1 MKVLAGLAITVA
13 TSLSGACGGAP
24 NAPSTPA
31 TTNDPGA
38 GSAASAPTCEEVVA
52 HVKQLSIIASGAT
65 TDAQKDQAARDVE
78 PALLELAD
86 ECGGGAGGL
95 AESDAVVPEGWSASF
110 RRCVIAARSRADVAE
125 CDKAS
130 AAPSGSP

>member
-1 MKVLAGLAITVA
+1 MKVLAGLAITA
-13 TSLSGACGGAP
+13 ALSLFGACGGAP

-31 TTNDPGA
+31 TTSDPGA

-52 HVKQLSIIASGAT
+52 HVKQLSITASGAT

-86 ECGGGAGGL
+86 ECAGGTGEP
-95 AESDAVVPEGWSASF
+95 AGHDPVVLEGWSASF
-110 RRCVIAARSRADVAE
+110 RRCVIAARSREDVAE

-130 AAPSGSP
+130 AAPSGAL